1 MLLSS
6 QRKQLYKKVWEL
18 YLLHPISL
26 ASRIANGTDKT
37 IAHTIRQ
44 YLKVYIVHEDWIYL

>member
-37 IAHTIRQ
+37 IAHTNRQ
-44 YLKVYIVHEDWIYL
+44 YLKVHIVHENWIYL